1 MITTL
6 TPRNVRWGL
15 CYAALGLVTAWLLF
29 PFWQAFAWSL
39 ILAAV
44 TWPLYRLVRK
54 LLRNMPTLS
63 AVVMTL
69 LVIATVALPL
79 TFTFVA
85 ISREAGPALTAVR
98 GFVAAPPPPPAW
110 LEPFPPLVGAYH
122 QAISTLESGIDIQQ
136 DWLLS
141 LLQPGTRVVAAAGK
155 SLLQVL
161 FALFTVFF
169 FYRNGE
175 RYRTQAKA
183 VFTHLLGHQVL
194 RLIRPMK
201 ETLRAV
207 FAGVILAAAAQGL
220 VAALGYALV
229 GLHAPV
235 LLGVGTAIAALIPFG
250 GVLIWGAS
258 AIGLIASGS
267 LIKGGILAAWGIL
280 AVSNIDNLVRPLV
293 ISGTT
298 RLPYL
303 QVFFAFMGGLA
314 TFGLIGLF
322 IGPALLAVWMVL
334 WQEWVEAGE
343 QEAHAM
349 GELTA

>member
-1 MITTL
+1 MISNL

-15 CYAALGLVTAWLLF
+15 CYAALTLVSAWLLL

-39 ILAAV
+39 VLAAV
-44 TWPLYRLVRK
+44 TWPLYRRVRK
-54 LLRNMPTLS
+54 LLREMPTLS

-69 LVIATVALPL
+69 LVIATIALPL

-85 ISREAGPALTAVR
+85 ISHEAGPALSALKSAL
-98 GFVAAPPPPPAW
+98 AAPPPPPGW
-110 LEPFPPLVGAYH
+110 LERFPPLVEAYH
-122 QAISTLESGIDIQQ
+122 NAITTLQSGIDVQQ
-136 DWLLS
+136 GWMLS

-155 SLLQVL
+155 SVLQVL

-183 VFTHLLGHQVL
+183 VFTHLMGNQVL
-194 RLIRPMK
+194 RLIGPTK

-220 VAALGYALV
+220 VAALGYAMV

-235 LLGVGTAIAALIPFG
+235 LLGVATAIAALIPFG

-258 AIGLIASGS
+258 AIGLIASGA
-267 LIKGGILAAWGIL
+267 LLKGGLLFAWGVL

-334 WQEWVEAGE
+334 WHEWVEAGE
-343 QEAHAM
+343 QEVQEIT
-349 GELTA
+349 ELTA